1 MTTTIWDTDRRDKAD
16 RLSNASRHADGKIV
30 PTDSIVDLLQDVL
43 RPGDRVALEGNN
55 QKQADFLSRAL
66 AQVDP
71 ERIHDLHMLFSS
83 ISRPE
88 HLDIVEDG
96 IARRVDFAFSGPQ
109 SARVAQ
115 LVDDGTLQV
124 GAIHTYLELYSRMF
138 LDLSPK
144 VAMVAAVSADK
155 DGNLYTGPNTE
166 DTPTITEATA
176 FRSGIVIAQVTE
188 IVDKVPRVDVPGA
201 PCRRSR

>member
-88 HLDIVEDG
+88 HLDIFEDG

-124 GAIHTYLELYSRMF
+124 GAIHTYLELYP
-138 LDLSPK
+138 D
-144 VAMVAAVSADK
+144 
-155 DGNLYTGPNTE
+155 
-166 DTPTITEATA
+166 
-176 FRSGIVIAQVTE
+176 
-188 IVDKVPRVDVPGA
+188 VPRPVAEGRDGRSSLCRQGRKPSTPVRTPRTHRRLPRPPHSGRASSSPRSTRSSTRCPG
-201 PCRRSR
+201 